1 MLMPMVAQNLL
12 ETDIKDEKGRVQS
25 EEMVLSMGP
34 HHPSTHGVLRLE
46 VVTDGEVVVAARPD
60 IGYLHRAIEK
70 IGEYVD
76 YRQFMPY
83 TDRVDYLC
91 SMNSN
96 HAYALGVE
104 KLANIKLPLRAELM
118 RVMVAELNRIS
129 SHMICVGALAM
140 DMGAYTPFLHGI
152 CHRELVNDIFEEVCG
167 ARLTYNYMT
176 IGGVSYDAPPGF
188 IDKCEKFADYLWP
201 KMVEFNELI
210 TGNSIFQERLC
221 SVGIVTGEQAIN
233 WGLVGP
239 NLRGSG
245 VKWDVRRDDPYSI
258 YPQLKF
264 EIPIG
269 DGGDPN
275 GSNPKG
281 TLGDCY
287 DRYVVRVK
295 EVFES
300 IKIVKQICAMMRENE
315 KLPADHP
322 DRLYQAR
329 LPGRLRVK
337 RGEVYVR
344 SENPRGE
351 TGYHVISDGTD
362 KPLRLKIRTGSY
374 TALNCFEEVTR
385 GLLIGDVIAVIGCF
399 DIVLPEVDR

>member
-1 MLMPMVAQNLL
+1 
-12 ETDIKDEKGRVQS
+12 
-25 EEMVLSMGP
+25 MVLSMGP

-46 VVTDGEVVVAARPD
+46 VVTDGEVVVSARPD

-96 HAYALGVE
+96 YAYALAVE
-104 KLANIKLPLRAELM
+104 KLGGYKLPLRAELM

-129 SHMICVGALAM
+129 SHMICIGALAM

-152 CHRELVNDIFEEVCG
+152 CHREKVNDIFEEVCG
-167 ARLTYNYMT
+167 ARLTYNYLT
-176 IGGVSYDAPPGF
+176 IGGVGYDAPPGW
-188 IDKCEKFADYLWP
+188 IEKCDKFVHYLYP
-201 KMVEFNELI
+201 KMIEFNDLI
-210 TGNSIFQERLC
+210 TGNTIFQERLC
-221 SVGIVTGEQAIN
+221 NVGIVSPEKAIN
-233 WGLVGP
+233 YGLVGP

-245 VKWDVRRDDPYSI
+245 VKFDIRKNEPYSI
-258 YPQLKF
+258 YDKLKF
-264 EIPIG
+264 DVPVG

-275 GSNPKG
+275 GSNPRG
-281 TLGDCY
+281 TLGDSY

-300 IKIVKQICAMMRENE
+300 LKILRQVVDQMKANE

-322 DRLYQAR
+322 DRQYQAK
-329 LPGRLRVK
+329 LPARLRIK
-337 RGEVYVR
+337 RGEVYCR

-351 TGYHVISDGTD
+351 TGYYVASDGTD
-362 KPLRLKIRTGSY
+362 KAMRIKIRTGSFS
-374 TALNCFEEVTR
+374 ALGCFEEVTR
-385 GLLIGDVIAVIGCF
+385 GLLIGDVIAVIGSF